1 MDTIP
6 RKNLPLLEM
15 DLLRTFIAIAE
26 TGNFTSAAEVVF
38 RTPSAVSMQIKKLEE
53 VLGSPLFLRDA
64 RSVSLTPQGELLL
77 GYARRLMAL
86 NNETMSRFL
95 LPEMNGVVRVGA
107 PEDIGERILPE
118 VLRRFS
124 ESYPN
129 VMVDVAIGNSTP
141 LRKRVEEQRMDI
153 VVFNSFTNHIG
164 RNAEI
169 LVSEKLVWAGRRCGT
184 AHRRN
189 PLPVSLWEEG
199 CIWRANAVESLA
211 KAGREFRVAFLS
223 EHTTG
228 QKAAVLADLAVAP
241 LPKYLIKDDLVAL
254 TERDGLPDLGSYNIG
269 LQVIANPSPPVLAVA
284 DHVRAAFVSLDRAA
298 AIAA

>member
-1 MDTIP
+1 MEIIP
-6 RKNLPLLEM
+6 RKNLPLIEM

-53 VLGSPLFLRDA
+53 LLKSPLFLRDA
-64 RSVSLTPQGELLL
+64 RSVSLTLQGELLL
-77 GYARRLMAL
+77 GYARRLISL

-95 LPEMNGVVRVGA
+95 LPEMNGVVRLGA

-124 ESYPN
+124 EAYPN

-141 LRKRVEEQRMDI
+141 LRKRVDEQRMDI
-153 VVFNSFTNHIG
+153 VVFNSFTNNIG

-169 LVSEKLVWAGRRCGT
+169 LISEKLVWAGRRCGT

-199 CIWRANAVESLA
+199 CVWRANAVESLA
-211 KAGREFRVAFLS
+211 KVGREFRVNFLS

-241 LPKYLIKDDLVAL
+241 LPRYLIKDDLVAL

-269 LQVIANPSPPVLAVA
+269 LQIIDNPSPPVLAVA
-284 DHVRAAFVSLDRAA
+284 DHVRAAFVSLDQAA

>member
-1 MDTIP
+1 METIP

-77 GYARRLMAL
+77 GYARRLMSL

-124 ESYPN
+124 EAYPN

-153 VVFNSFTNHIG
+153 VVFNSFTDNIG

-169 LVSEKLVWAGRRCGT
+169 LVTEKLVWAGRRCGT

-199 CIWRANAVESLA
+199 CVWRANAVDSLA
-211 KAGREFRVAFLS
+211 KVGRDFRVAFLS

-241 LPKYLIKDDLVAL
+241 LPKYLMKGDLVAL

-269 LQVIANPSPPVLAVA
+269 LQIVANPSPPVLAVA
-284 DHVRAAFVSLDRAA
+284 DHVRAAFVSLDQAA

>member
-1 MDTIP
+1 METIP

-77 GYARRLMAL
+77 GYARRLMSL

-124 ESYPN
+124 EAYPN

-153 VVFNSFTNHIG
+153 VVFNSFTDNIG

-169 LVSEKLVWAGRRCGT
+169 LVTEKLVWAGRRCGT

-199 CIWRANAVESLA
+199 CVWRANAVESLA
-211 KAGREFRVAFLS
+211 KVGRDFRVAFLS

-241 LPKYLIKDDLVAL
+241 LPKYLMKGDLVAL

-269 LQVIANPSPPVLAVA
+269 LQIVANPSPPVLAVA
-284 DHVRAAFVSLDRAA
+284 DHVRAAFVSLDQAA

>member
-269 LQVIANPSPPVLAVA
+269 LQVIANASPPVLAVA

>member
-95 LPEMNGVVRVGA
+95 LPEMNGVVRLGA

-124 ESYPN
+124 EAYPN

-141 LRKRVEEQRMDI
+141 LRKRVDEQRMDI
-153 VVFNSFTNHIG
+153 VVFNSFTNNIG

-169 LVSEKLVWAGRRCGT
+169 LVTEKLVWAGRRCGT

-199 CIWRANAVESLA
+199 CVWRANAVDSLA
-211 KAGREFRVAFLS
+211 KVGREFRVAFLS

-241 LPKYLIKDDLVAL
+241 LPKYLMKGDLVAL

-269 LQVIANPSPPVLAVA
+269 LQIVANPSPPVLAVA
-284 DHVRAAFVSLDRAA
+284 DHVRAAFVSLDQAA